1 MLELIVVKSFPT
13 LYKNDSKGKLQTWK
27 VAVTQNG
34 VMGFYIR
41 TVHGKKG
48 GKLQVNN
55 DLITKGKNGGKANE
69 TSPQRQAE
77 LEAEAKWTK
86 QIERKGYVVE
96 EAKVNV
102 DTRPGA
108 EPMLAHRYDKYPEKI
123 TYPAYVQPKLDGH
136 RCIAII
142 ENGAAQLFSR
152 QRKPITGL
160 PHIEAELISKFGSSL
175 GRVVLD
181 GELYNHDFKD
191 KFEELT
197 GFIRSQKPK
206 EGHEVVQYHIYDMVT
221 TAPQLDR
228 TMLLAKAFIDYEG
241 TILNSVYTQLVE
253 NEGEALSEFRTFREE
268 GFEGAILRN
277 LTGAYVGKRS
287 YDLQKVKEFD
297 DAEFTITGVEEGR
310 GKMAGHA
317 IFVLIDPKTSVQ
329 FKAKMKGTM
338 ETLAGYFKN
347 PGLVVG
353 KTITVQFQ
361 GRTKDGIPRFPVAT
375 RFRKDI

>member
-1 MLELIVVKSFPT
+1 MNTQTILKSFPT
-13 LYKNDSKGKLQTWK
+13 LYKKDSKGKVQTWD

-34 VMGFYIR
+34 VEGFYIK
-41 TVHGKKG
+41 TAHGKLG
-48 GKLQVNN
+48 GKIQETF
-55 DLITKGKNGGKANE
+55 DLITTGKNVGKANE

-77 LEAEAKWTK
+77 LEAEAKWLK
-86 QIERKGYVVE
+86 QQERKGYVGNIDL
-96 EAKVNV
+96 VNT

-108 EPMLAHRYDKYPEKI
+108 EPMLAHRYDKFPEKI
-123 TYPAYVQPKLDGH
+123 AYPAYIQPKLDGH

-142 ENGAAQLFSR
+142 ENGTTKLFSR

-160 PHIEAELISKFGSSL
+160 PHITEALTVQFGSAI
-175 GRVVLD
+175 GRTVID
-181 GELYNHDFKD
+181 GELYNHDYKD

-197 GFIRSQKPK
+197 GFIRSQEPK
-206 EGHEVVQYHIYDMVT
+206 EGYEAVQYHIYDTVV

-228 TMLLAKAFIDYEG
+228 TMILAKSLIDYTG
-241 TILNSVYTQLVE
+241 TTLQLVDTQLVE
-253 NEGEALSEFRTFREE
+253 DEAEALGAFRTHRNSGYE
-268 GFEGAILRN
+268 GSILRN
-277 LTGAYVGKRS
+277 LTGTYVGKRS

-338 ETLAGYFKN
+338 ETLAEYFKN
-347 PGLVVG
+347 PTLVVG
-353 KTITVQFQ
+353 KIITVQFQ
-361 GRTKDGIPRFPVAT
+361 GRTKDGIPRFPVAV
-375 RFRKDI
+375 RFREDA